1 MRRLQWMVVV
11 KGELDHSLVLGS
23 FASLW
28 VFLELGRDLNCDEKF
43 GRTLFF
49 FLSCVCHETEGFSFG
64 TPCLSYL
71 FVCQLLKV
79 LTVHV
84 NLYLTHLSDGL
95 YVRVTRYVHLL

>member
-23 FASLW
+23 FAGLW

-49 FLSCVCHETEGFSFG
+49 FFFLVFVMRLRGF
-64 TPCLSYL
+64 
-71 FVCQLLKV
+71 LLE
-79 LTVHV
+79 
-84 NLYLTHLSDGL
+84 HLA
-95 YVRVTRYVHLL
+95 

>member
-1 MRRLQWMVVV
+1 VV
-11 KGELDHSLVLGS
+11 KGELDHSLVLGY

-43 GRTLFF
+43 ERTLCF

-64 TPCLSYL
+64 APCLSYL
-71 FVCQLLKV
+71 FVCYLLLKV

-84 NLYLTHLSDGL
+84 NLVLDSFE
-95 YVRVTRYVHLL
+95 